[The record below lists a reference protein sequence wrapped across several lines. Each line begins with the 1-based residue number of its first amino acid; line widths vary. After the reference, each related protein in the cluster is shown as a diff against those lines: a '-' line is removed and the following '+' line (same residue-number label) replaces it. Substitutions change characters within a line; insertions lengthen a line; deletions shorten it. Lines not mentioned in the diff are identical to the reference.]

1 MNKALNIGTKVVNS
15 YGETGKI
22 VDRMYSE
29 KEKEF
34 YYGVNY
40 DSRDVDEI
48 LLAKGNELRELSKEN
63 GENYEAEINL
73 LNNVCVAIIYRKENG
88 GKKEVCRGHGHI
100 IHEGDIGVAQAL
112 SYAFKKAYEKLNNGN
127 LLKKEI

>member
-1 MNKALNIGTKVVNS
+1 MKKENEYMNKALNIGTKVVNA

-48 LLAKGNELRELSKEN
+48 LLAKGNELHELSKEN

-73 LNNVCVAIIYRKENG
+73 LNNVCVAII
-88 GKKEVCRGHGHI
+88 
-100 IHEGDIGVAQAL
+100 
-112 SYAFKKAYEKLNNGN
+112 
-127 LLKKEI
+127 